1 MIHFVFNKEMYMFVF
16 AVINDPRYPNKLTQK
31 NYDEITK
38 RSYPYIQQHDGEYAS
53 YAICP
58 ACMNPVRLVNKNN
71 NERVSGTLY
80 AMHVKYSVN
89 DLADYK
95 QSNYDNCDLR
105 NPARMDEKVRRLPS
119 QDGTSIEIK
128 DKIRNHF
135 ELLVQIMKK
144 ITSINFTDLIIAKML
159 DDFVLNRGHTYRAI
173 TPLNIPYGFLYM
185 TEAQDLYGCKV
196 SNEIAHKINQKSEQ
210 FICVNYNTVGRRKNT
225 KGKKIIF
232 FFSDHK
238 ISSVDKSQTIQL
250 NIAELGYAD
259 NPEDGKI
266 LYKEIIKVDNTIFD
280 NYIRNK
286 NNMLSLAQSK
296 L

>member
-1 MIHFVFNKEMYMFVF
+1 MYMFVF
-16 AVINDPRYPNKLTQK
+16 AVINDPGYPNKLTQK

-38 RSYPYIQQHDGEYAS
+38 RSYPYIQKHDGEYAS

-58 ACMNPVRLVNKNN
+58 ACMNPVRLVNKNS

-89 DLADYK
+89 DLADYE

-105 NPARMDEKVRRLPS
+105 NPARMDEKVRRLSS

-135 ELLVQIMKK
+135 ELLVQIIKK

-173 TPLNIPYGFLYM
+173 TPHNIPYGFLYM

-196 SNEIAHKINQKSEQ
+196 SNKMADEINKNSEQ
-210 FICVNYNTVGRRKNT
+210 FICGNYNTVGRRKNT

-250 NIAELGYAD
+250 NIAELGVSD
-259 NPEDGKI
+259 HPEDGKI
-266 LYKEIIKVDNTIFD
+266 LYKEIVKVDNTIFD
-280 NYIRNK
+280 NYIRKK
-286 NNMLSLAQSK
+286 NNMLFLAQSK